1 METLKFR
8 DQTENNIAIKVNKF
22 KDDMK
27 RDQKA
32 IALTLMN
39 HDRRQHMTS
48 ANDKLRSKL
57 AREKLSIFGETGGER
72 VPHVMNRQHLEKH
85 AYAPD
90 MVNWN
95 KREMKKLLAV
105 KKNPEEN

>member
-8 DQTENNIAIKVNKF
+8 DQNENNIAIKVAKF

-39 HDRRQHMTS
+39 Q
-48 ANDKLRSKL
+48 DKR
-57 AREKLSIFGETGGER
+57 
-72 VPHVMNRQHLEKH
+72 
-85 AYAPD
+85 
-90 MVNWN
+90 
-95 KREMKKLLAV
+95 
-105 KKNPEEN
+105 